1 MKHNKHNERIANL
14 KDEIKALKDNLDWAQ
29 HLNGSLSKKNHELES
44 KNYCLSKLARHN
56 GLVLVLMGIMLDSIR
71 NEYDDA
77 TITNMRNAILRY
89 YEETAKIITLPEE
102 KSQLDDEDEG
112 DEF

>member
-1 MKHNKHNERIANL
+1 MKHNKHNERVACL
-14 KDEIKALKDNLDWAQ
+14 KDEIKALSNNLDWAQ
-29 HLNGSLSKKNHELES
+29 HLNGNLSKKNHELKT
-44 KNYCLSKLARHN
+44 KNYCLAKLARHN

-77 TITNMRNAILRY
+77 TINHMKNAILRY

-102 KSQLDDEDEG
+102 KSNIEDGG